1 MSGPTFTIEWDAAGY
16 LWDDLGV
23 YWDGLD
29 RSIRGIIG
37 GRSSS
42 KRRKEPHVNITV
54 NSYLCYVNGDPYITG
69 NSPEGN
75 GNVVK
80 VVGEIPRRNVEVLA
94 TQLAAG
100 QNTVNI
106 KLLDIQKVNS
116 IADDLKVSA
125 NVVVNNKLQEAV
137 EYQKVPIIKAE
148 PLVLYNR

>member
-1 MSGPTFTIEWDAAGY
+1 MSGPVFTIEWDAAGY
-16 LWDDLGV
+16 YWDDLGV

-37 GRSSS
+37 GKSKP
-42 KRRKEPHVNITV
+42 KRRKHPHVDIGINA
-54 NSYLCYVNGDPYITG
+54 YLCYVNGDPYITG

-75 GNVVK
+75 GNVLK
-80 VVGEIPRRNVEVLA
+80 IVGEIPSRNIEALA
-94 TQLAAG
+94 VQLASG

-106 KLLDIQKVNS
+106 KLLDIQKISPVS
-116 IADDLKVSA
+116 DDIKVSA
-125 NVVVNNKLQEAV
+125 NIVINNKLQEAV